1 MSLSNSTIKNLSS
14 ALILEIVNY
23 IMLDERYVEFL
34 MEVIPDAIVEKLGNI
49 DEDLKM
55 ELSMCITDRLYFK
68 VSN

>member
-1 MSLSNSTIKNLSS
+1 MSLSSSTIKNLAS
-14 ALILEIVNY
+14 ALTPEIVNY
-23 IMLDERYVEFL
+23 IMLDERYAEFL

-55 ELSMCITDRLYFK
+55 EIAMCIMDRLYFK